1 MLTGFNTDVNH
12 EGKTFHVQTEDKG
25 ESNPVIETLIYEGG
39 QILASRRQDYAER
52 NGEGASRDLLVALM
66 ERQHQAV
73 VRDIR
78 LGKYDPPESRRPFGE
93 GIISDRSLEELVKEF
108 IETAAAEGNLP
119 ASPVAERAARSKGR
133 SPALA
138 GSRPEP
144 GASHESQAPPARRT
158 GKSGKAPASG
168 NGAAAGMAPGRDR
181 AEGHAAAPAADKEGA
196 PGRARRGGKDTRSG
210 KPYRIKK

>member
-25 ESNPVIETLIYEGG
+25 EANPVIETLIYEGG
-39 QILASRRQDYAER
+39 QILASRRQDYAEKAG
-52 NGEGASRDLLVALM
+52 NGTSRETLVSLM

-93 GIISDRSLEELVKEF
+93 GIISHRSLDELVKEF

-119 ASPVAERAARSKGR
+119 PSPSAQRAAR
-133 SPALA
+133 
-138 GSRPEP
+138 
-144 GASHESQAPPARRT
+144 ESQAAPVAR
-158 GKSGKAPASG
+158 SGKGRKAPSPRKSASAAKATEAG
-168 NGAAAGMAPGRDR
+168 KGGGASPAPVEGTTAGAGK
-181 AEGHAAAPAADKEGA
+181 GK
-196 PGRARRGGKDTRSG
+196 RGGKNTQAG
-210 KPYRIKK
+210 KPYKIRK

>member
-25 ESNPVIETLIYEGG
+25 KANPVIETLIYEGG
-39 QILASRRQDYAER
+39 QILASRRQDYAEKA
-52 NGEGASRDLLVALM
+52 GIGTSRDTLIALM

-93 GIISDRSLEELVKEF
+93 GIISDRSLDELVKEF

-119 ASPVAERAARSKGR
+119 ASPTAKSSARDEGRTPARAANR
-133 SPALA
+133 
-138 GSRPEP
+138 
-144 GASHESQAPPARRT
+144 PPARKTGKRRKSAASGDGDPPGEAAEKGKAEDDAAAPVD
-158 GKSGKAPASG
+158 GKSGGAGKAA
-168 NGAAAGMAPGRDR
+168 
-181 AEGHAAAPAADKEGA
+181 
-196 PGRARRGGKDTRSG
+196 RGGKNTRSG
-210 KPYRIKK
+210 KPYKIKK

>member
-25 ESNPVIETLIYEGG
+25 EANPVIETLIYEGG
-39 QILASRRQDYAER
+39 QILASRRQDYADKAG
-52 NGEGASRDLLVALM
+52 NGMSRDTLISLM

-93 GIISDRSLEELVKEF
+93 GIISDRSLDELVKEF

-119 ASPVAERAARSKGR
+119 ASPMSKRKSSLARK
-133 SPALA
+133 
-138 GSRPEP
+138 
-144 GASHESQAPPARRT
+144 T
-158 GKSGKAPASG
+158 GKSRKARAAENGDSAGKAAQTDQPEG
-168 NGAAAGMAPGRDR
+168 VAAAR
-181 AEGHAAAPAADKEGA
+181 ADGKAAGTGKGKRGDKSTG
-196 PGRARRGGKDTRSG
+196 SG
-210 KPYRIKK
+210 KPYKVKK